1 MAFPNPAPIFGAM
14 QHYTPNLRSLGVRA
28 PKGGI
33 QLGYLV
39 PRGRFGSSQTSSALC
54 DIHVLPGMGNPMG
67 KLFSRVALIALF
79 MTVGLASAGA
89 TALDNARALM
99 NQRQYDKAVVVLE
112 AIVSKGN
119 GNAEVYFEL
128 GRAYHWKR
136 DFDNA
141 LKNYRKASE
150 LDKKYLTAPL
160 PMLNHF
166 KRYDEMMQIGETA
179 LSRGDRDVA
188 VFSGLL
194 NVYYDQKK
202 TRDYERVLGMLRSH
216 RYADPY
222 RIDYQRYLLAK
233 AEVRANQY
241 EKAFTYIRPM
251 KDKGLLQ
258 YMRTSGDFT
267 PIAKDPRFIALTK

>member
-1 MAFPNPAPIFGAM
+1 M
-14 QHYTPNLRSLGVRA
+14 
-28 PKGGI
+28 
-33 QLGYLV
+33 GYLV
-39 PRGRFGSSQTSSALC
+39 RGDGLARSKRAKLNC
-54 DIHVLPGMGNPMG
+54 DTLVSDGMGNPMRN
-67 KLFSRVALIALF
+67 FCSRIALVAALLLMF
-79 MTVGLASAGA
+79 GLAPAGA
-89 TALDNARALM
+89 GALDDARALM
-99 NQRQYDKAVVVLE
+99 NSRQYDKAVVVLE
-112 AIVSKGN
+112 AVVTKGN
-119 GNAEVYFEL
+119 ADAQVYFEL

-150 LDKKYLTAPL
+150 LDKKYLTSPL

-166 KRYDEMMQIGETA
+166 KRYDEMTQIGETA

-194 NVYYDQKK
+194 NAYYDQKK
-202 TRDYERVLGMLRSH
+202 TRDYDRVLRILRSH
-216 RYADPY
+216 RYKDAY
-222 RIDYQRYLLAK
+222 TIDYQRYLLAK

-241 EKAFTYIRPM
+241 EKAFDYIRRM

-267 PIAKDPRFIALTK
+267 PIAKDSRFITLTK